1 VRAVLDVNI
10 LIAALLS
17 PAGAPAHIVSRW
29 LAGDFELVVS
39 EKLLAE
45 LERTLSYSKL
55 RSRVS
60 ATDATAFI
68 KLLRN
73 SAIMAADRE
82 APPSR
87 SVDPADDYLLALAE
101 SERAILVLRRA
112 PARARR
118 RAPGPNRP
126 HLSREPRALDDPP
139 TQVVNG

>member
-101 SERAILVLRRA
+101 SERAILVSGDEHLLELA
-112 PARARR
+112 DELPVQTARVFLENLGR
-118 RAPGPNRP
+118 
-126 HLSREPRALDDPP
+126 
-139 TQVVNG
+139 

>member
-29 LAGDFELVVS
+29 LAGDCELVVS
-39 EKLLAE
+39 EKVLAE

-101 SERAILVLRRA
+101 SERAILVSGDEHLLELA
-112 PARARR
+112 DELPVQTARVFLENLGR
-118 RAPGPNRP
+118 
-126 HLSREPRALDDPP
+126 
-139 TQVVNG
+139 